1 MDSPP
6 AHAAGPTTP
15 ELAIVRDINE
25 QRRARGLKTLQIA
38 RRLVRAARSHS
49 LDMLRQDRLSHTS
62 SDGTPFS
69 RRLGRLRLECA
80 GETLAWVPRQAD
92 SRPEAVVRHW
102 LESPPHRQQLLDGRY
117 RLVGVGQLAGA
128 MDRAPGI
135 AVTADFGA

>member
-15 ELAIVRDINE
+15 ELAIVRNINA

-38 RRLVRAARSHS
+38 RRLIGAARAHTH
-49 LDMLRQDRLSHTS
+49 DMLRHDRLSHTS
-62 SDGTPFS
+62 SNGTPFS
-69 RRLGRLRLECA
+69 RRLRRLRLECA
-80 GETLAWVPRQAD
+80 GETLAWVPQAVD
-92 SRPEAVVRHW
+92 SRPEAVVRYW
-102 LESPPHRQQLLDGRY
+102 LESPPHARQLLDKRY

-128 MDRAPGI
+128 MGRDSGI